1 MIKNPVAARHSR
13 ISNRGFTL
21 IELLVVIAII
31 AILAAML
38 LPALSKAKSKTLGV
52 QCMNNS
58 RQIALAWVM
67 YADDFDTR
75 LVWNPDSSTAGKVS
89 DRPSWSGGW
98 LDYGT
103 STDNTNTEL
112 LVNYGSKAGLYGGL
126 LGPYLA
132 RNFRVFKC
140 PADKAS
146 VVIFGRQMPRVR
158 SNSANTFMNGVIAGT
173 GVLSSWSNSAFRTF
187 RKTADFIKPTAASAW
202 VFIDEREDSIN
213 DACFAL
219 DMPKD
224 MDSNGNLTPASFS
237 IVDYP
242 ASYHVKAA
250 GFAFADGHSELHR
263 WKDDRTTP
271 TLKPGTA
278 LALNQSTPNNEDVG
292 WLAPRTSYPR

>member
-1 MIKNPVAARHSR
+1 MQSPRSR
-13 ISNRGFTL
+13 NINRAFTL

-98 LDYGT
+98 LDYTT

-132 RNFRVFKC
+132 RNFKVFKC

-146 VVIFGRQMPRVR
+146 VTIFGKTMPRVR
-158 SNSANTFMNGVIAGT
+158 SISGNTFMNGVYAGS
-173 GVLSSWSNSAFRTF
+173 GKLSAWSSPQFRTF
-187 RKTADFIKPTAASAW
+187 RKTADLVKPTAANAW
-202 VFIDEREDSIN
+202 VYIEEHPDSIN
-213 DACFAL
+213 DACFGM
-219 DMPKD
+219 DMPNYLDKSD
-224 MDSNGNLTPASFS
+224 NSIITSASQW
-237 IVDYP
+237 IDYP
-242 ASYHVKAA
+242 AWYHVGAA
-250 GFAFADGHSELHR
+250 AVLFADGHAELHK
-263 WKDDRTTP
+263 WQGATTKFSITGASKSHPPAGDGATDLAWLAVRTTSN
-271 TLKPGTA
+271 K
-278 LALNQSTPNNEDVG
+278 
-292 WLAPRTSYPR
+292 

>member
-146 VVIFGRQMPRVR
+146 VTIFGRQLPRVR
-158 SNSANTFMNGVIAGT
+158 SISGNTFMNGVYAGGGSLPPGT
-173 GVLSSWSNSAFRTF
+173 SPQSRPF
-187 RKTADFIKPTAASAW
+187 RKPADLIKPTAANAF
-202 VFIDEREDSIN
+202 VYIEEHPDSIN
-213 DACFAL
+213 DACFGM
-219 DMPKD
+219 DMPNYLDKSD
-224 MDSNGNLTPASFS
+224 NS
-237 IVDYP
+237 IVNSGTAWIDYP
-242 ASYHVKAA
+242 AWYHVGAA
-250 GFAFADGHSELHR
+250 AVLFADGHAELHK
-263 WKDDRTTP
+263 WQGSTTKFSITGASKSHP
-271 TLKPGTA
+271 PAGDGATD
-278 LALNQSTPNNEDVG
+278 LA
-292 WLAPRTSYPR
+292 WLAVRTSSNR